1 MLNSYISEVC
11 SILNIP
17 APSIS
22 FDISNF
28 TSETMMAQID
38 SEGKTIYI
46 RKFDNPHPDQF
57 FAIAHELRH
66 KWQMQTAK
74 DRYFSDYLPR
84 ERFSSAEEYNL
95 QPAELD
101 ANAFAG
107 IIMEE
112 FFNLKPLFQGLS
124 NKIKARIYNRM
135 EHIIATELSE

>member
-38 SEGKTIYI
+38 SEGNTIYI

-66 KWQMQTAK
+66 KWQMQTDK
-74 DRYFSDYLPR
+74 DLYFSDYLPR
-84 ERFSSAEEYNL
+84 EKCSSAEEYNL

-124 NKIKARIYNRM
+124 NKIKARIYTRM